1 MFTFDS
7 GKDGVRIHVHEWR
20 PADPPRGVVQIA
32 HGMGEH
38 AGRYTALA
46 RALTAR
52 GLAVYANDHR
62 GHGLSRHAAP
72 GHLGEGGWNG
82 LVGDLVTLSET
93 VRERHPGL
101 PLVLLGHSLGS
112 FAAQQYVLHHSHLID
127 ALALAGTTAV
137 DVMIAHQAADTGD
150 PLVALNRGFEPA
162 RTPFDWLSRDPEA
175 VDAYLADPLC
185 GSSLDAE
192 GMQQVAEASSA
203 LARPRGIPAHLP
215 VLVLVGDRD
224 PLNAGLKLSDLLVD
238 RYRQA
243 GLTDLTYRV
252 YPEARH
258 ELFNETNRA
267 EVEGDLL
274 AWLERVLASRE
285 SERVLP

>member
-7 GKDGVRIHVHEWR
+7 GQDGIPIHVHEWQ
-20 PADPPRGVVQIA
+20 PAGPPRGVLQVA

-38 AGRYTALA
+38 AGRYAPLA
-46 RALTAR
+46 ETLTAQ
-52 GLAVYANDHR
+52 GFAVYANDHR

-72 GHLGEGGWNG
+72 GHLGEDGWNR

-93 VRERHPGL
+93 IRKRHPGL

-137 DVMIAHQAADTGD
+137 DVMIANQAAEIGD
-150 PLVALNRGFEPA
+150 PLAALNKGFEPA
-162 RTPFDWLSRDPEA
+162 RTPFDWLSRNPEA

-185 GSSLDAE
+185 GFSLDAE
-192 GMQQVAEASSA
+192 GMRQIAAASA
-203 LARPRGIPAHLP
+203 GLGQPQGIPAHLP
-215 VLVLVGDRD
+215 VYILVGDRD
-224 PLNAGLKLSDLLVD
+224 PLNAGLALSDLLVD

-243 GLTDLTYRV
+243 GLTDITYHIYR
-252 YPEARH
+252 EARH
-258 ELFNETNRA
+258 ELFNETNRT
-267 EVEGDLL
+267 EVEDDLL
-274 AWLERVLASRE
+274 VWLERVLAHVGSGTA
-285 SERVLP
+285 LP

>member
-1 MFTFDS
+1 
-7 GKDGVRIHVHEWR
+7 VHVWQ

-38 AGRYTALA
+38 AGRYAALA
-46 RALTAR
+46 EALTAQ
-52 GLAVYANDHR
+52 GFAVYAGDHR

-72 GHLGEGGWNG
+72 GHLGEDGWNS

-93 VRERHPGL
+93 IRERHPGL

-137 DVMIAHQAADTGD
+137 DAMLANQAADAGD
-150 PLVALNRGFEPA
+150 PLVALNKGFEPA
-162 RTPFDWLSRDPEA
+162 RTLFDWLSRDPEA

-192 GMQQVAEASSA
+192 GMRQVAAASAA
-203 LARPRGIPAHLP
+203 LAQPRGIPAHLP
-215 VLVLVGDRD
+215 VYVLVGDRD
-224 PLNAGLKLSDLLVD
+224 PLNAGLALSDLLVD

-243 GLTDLTYRV
+243 GLTDITYRV

-274 AWLERVLASRE
+274 AWLERVLAHVE
-285 SERVLP
+285 NERVLP